1 MLCICSDKFL
11 RISNLK
17 HLISFFSVPD
27 IGAKLSGNLAALGF
41 SAVPA
46 SGRLARS
53 LIRFGVFEID
63 PATNEVRKE
72 GIKVKLQE
80 QPFQVL
86 LALVEHPQQLVTRSE
101 LKRRLWPADTYVD
114 FDQGLNRA
122 VAKLRDALDDTAEQ
136 PVYIQTIAR
145 KGYRFLAPV
154 EKLEIPGGQNTRTLR
169 GRVWAV
175 AGATGLLII
184 VLAVLLLR
192 FGESNARAQTKIR
205 SIAVLPFENISG
217 EPQQEFLADG
227 ITDALITELAQM
239 RGVSVLSRSSV
250 MSYKMRQVSLP
261 EIARALKVDAVVEG
275 TALRSD
281 DTVRITVQLVS
292 TLTGQHLWAQTYEQS
307 FNSIIALQDNIAKD
321 VAEQIH
327 ADLQLGHASNLET
340 NGIAYEAYLRGR
352 SYTFAGF
359 DTPQTL
365 RRAQNYFEQAIQADP
380 NFAPAYAGLAN
391 SYVLLSEF
399 RWVSP
404 NDAYH
409 PAREAI
415 QKALQLNPAIG
426 EAHTALGWLSWRHD
440 WNWQTA
446 EKEYRYGCELS
457 PNDVDAHQA
466 LTWFLAWLG
475 RTAEAM
481 AQIARIRQ
489 IDPAQALPLDEA
501 GIYYHQRNY
510 KSLVDVGEK
519 SVALRPDFWVSH
531 YFLGVGYEGS
541 GQLAAAIAE
550 YKKAVEMSQGDTD
563 PTAQLAH
570 GYAVAGQRAAAEQ
583 ILDRMQE
590 DAQTRYVSPY
600 MIATIYAG
608 LDEKDKAFYFLE
620 KAYAERSTDLPYFLK
635 ADLRLDQ
642 IRSDPRLQDL
652 FRRMS
657 LSY

>member
-1 MLCICSDKFL
+1 
-11 RISNLK
+11 
-17 HLISFFSVPD
+17 
-27 IGAKLSGNLAALGF
+27 
-41 SAVPA
+41 VPA
-46 SGRLARS
+46 SGKLARS
-53 LIRFGVFEID
+53 LLRFGIFEID
-63 PATNEVRKE
+63 LATNELRKR

-80 QPFQVL
+80 QPFQLL

-101 LKRRLWPADTYVD
+101 LKSRLWQADTYVD

-154 EKLEIPGGQNTRTLR
+154 EQIEVPVGRNTTLR
-169 GRVWAV
+169 GSGWAV
-175 AGATGLLII
+175 AGAMALFVA
-184 VLAVLLLR
+184 VLAVLSSR
-192 FGESNARAQTKIR
+192 FGESNARAQTQIR
-205 SIAVLPFENISG
+205 SIAVLPFENTSG
-217 EPQQEFLADG
+217 DPQQEFLADG

-250 MSYKMRQVSLP
+250 MSYKARQVSLP
-261 EIARALKVDAVVEG
+261 QIARRLKVDAVVEG
-275 TALRSD
+275 TTLRSD
-281 DTVRITVQLVS
+281 DTVRITVQLIS
-292 TLTGQHLWAQTYEQS
+292 ASTGQHLWAQTYEQS
-307 FNSIIALQDNIAKD
+307 FNSIIALQDNVAKD

-352 SYTFAGF
+352 SYVFAGF

-365 RRAQNYFEQAIQADP
+365 RRAQHYFEQAIQADP
-380 NFAPAYAGLAN
+380 NFAPAYSGLAQ

-404 NDAYH
+404 NDAYR

-415 QKALQLNPAIG
+415 QKALQLNPTIG

-440 WNWQTA
+440 WDWQTA
-446 EKEYRYGCELS
+446 EKEYRHGCELS

-466 LTWFLAWLG
+466 LTWFLAWHG
-475 RTAEAM
+475 RTTEALAE
-481 AQIARIRQ
+481 IARIRQ
-489 IDPAQALPLDEA
+489 IDPAQALPLDAA

-541 GQLAAAIAE
+541 GQLSAAIAE

-570 GYAVAGQRAAAEQ
+570 AYAIAGQKAAAEQ
-583 ILDRMQE
+583 ILNRLKE
-590 DAQTRYVSPY
+590 DAKTRYVSPY

-608 LDEKDKAFYFLE
+608 LNDKEKAFEFLE
-620 KAYAERSTDLPYFLK
+620 KAYAERSTDLPYFIK

-642 IRSDPRLQDL
+642 IRSDPRFQDL
-652 FRRMS
+652 FRRVG
-657 LSY
+657 LPN

>member
-1 MLCICSDKFL
+1 M
-11 RISNLK
+11 
-17 HLISFFSVPD
+17 
-27 IGAKLSGNLAALGF
+27 
-41 SAVPA
+41 PA
-46 SGRLARS
+46 SGKLCRP
-53 LIRFGVFEID
+53 LIRFGIFEID
-63 PATNEVRKE
+63 TATNELRKK

-86 LALVEHPQQLVTRSE
+86 LALVEHPQQLVTRSD
-101 LKRRLWPADTYVD
+101 LKSRLWPADTYVD

-122 VAKLRDALDDTAEQ
+122 VAKLRDALHDTAEQ

-154 EKLEIPGGQNTRTLR
+154 EQTAVAV
-169 GRVWAV
+169 GRSAPMLHGSAWAI
-175 AGATGLLII
+175 AGATALLVA
-184 VLAVLLLR
+184 VLAFLLLR
-192 FGESNARAQTKIR
+192 FWESNARAQTQIH
-205 SIAVLPFENISG
+205 SIAVLPFENTSG
-217 EPQQEFLADG
+217 DPQQEFLADG

-239 RGVSVLSRSSV
+239 RGVSALSRSSV
-250 MSYKMRQVSLP
+250 MSYKARQVSLP
-261 EIARALKVDAVVEG
+261 QIARTLKVDAIVEG
-275 TALRSD
+275 TAIRSQN
-281 DTVRITVQLVS
+281 TVRITVQLIS
-292 TLTGQHLWAQTYEQS
+292 TSTGHPLWAQTYEQS
-307 FNSIIALQDNIAKD
+307 FDNIIALQDNIAKD

-352 SYTFAGF
+352 SYVFTGF

-365 RRAQNYFEQAIQADP
+365 VRAQHYFEQAIDADP
-380 NFAPAYAGLAN
+380 NFAPAYSGLAE

-399 RWVSP
+399 RWLSP
-404 NDAYH
+404 NEAYR
-409 PAREAI
+409 PARKAI
-415 QKALQLNPAIG
+415 QKALHLNPTIG

-440 WNWQTA
+440 WDVQTA

-466 LTWFLAWLG
+466 LFWFLAWRG
-475 RTAEAM
+475 RTAEAL

-489 IDPAQALPLDEA
+489 IDPAQALPLDQA
-501 GIYYHQRNY
+501 GIYYHQRDY
-510 KSLVDVGEK
+510 KSLVEVGEK

-541 GQLAAAIAE
+541 GQLSAAIAE
-550 YKKAVEMSQGDTD
+550 YKRAVEMSQGDTD

-583 ILDRMQE
+583 ILDRLQA
-590 DAQTRYVSPY
+590 DANTRYISPY

-608 LDEKDKAFYFLE
+608 LDEKDKAFYFLG

-635 ADLRLDQ
+635 ADLRLDR
-642 IRSDPRLQDL
+642 IRSDRRLQDL
-652 FRRMS
+652 FRRMK
-657 LSY
+657 LPN

>member
-1 MLCICSDKFL
+1 M
-11 RISNLK
+11 
-17 HLISFFSVPD
+17 
-27 IGAKLSGNLAALGF
+27 
-41 SAVPA
+41 PA
-46 SGRLARS
+46 SGKLARS
-53 LIRFGVFEID
+53 QLRFGIFEID
-63 PATNEVRKE
+63 LATNELRKR
-72 GIKVKLQE
+72 GIKIKLQE
-80 QPFQVL
+80 QPFQLL

-101 LKRRLWPADTYVD
+101 LKSRLWQADTYVD

-122 VAKLRDALDDTAEQ
+122 VAKLRDALDDAAEQ

-154 EKLEIPGGQNTRTLR
+154 ERIEAPVGRSTQTLR
-169 GRVWAV
+169 GSGWAV
-175 AGATGLLII
+175 AGAMVLFVA
-184 VLAVLLLR
+184 VLAVLSSR
-192 FGESNARAQTKIR
+192 FGDSNARAQTQIR
-205 SIAVLPFENISG
+205 SIAVLPFENTSG
-217 EPQQEFLADG
+217 DPQQEFLADG

-250 MSYKMRQVSLP
+250 MSYKTRQVSLP
-261 EIARALKVDAVVEG
+261 QIARTLKVDAVVEG
-275 TALRSD
+275 TTLRSD
-281 DTVRITVQLVS
+281 DTVRITVQLIS
-292 TLTGQHLWAQTYEQS
+292 ASTGQHLWAQTYEQS
-307 FNSIIALQDNIAKD
+307 FNSIIALQDNVAKD

-352 SYTFAGF
+352 SYVFAGF

-365 RRAQNYFEQAIQADP
+365 RRAQHYFEQAIQADP
-380 NFAPAYAGLAN
+380 NFAPAYSGLAQ

-404 NDAYH
+404 NDAYR

-415 QKALQLNPAIG
+415 QKALQLNPTIG

-440 WNWQTA
+440 WDWQTA
-446 EKEYRYGCELS
+446 ENEYRHGCELS

-466 LTWFLAWLG
+466 LTWFLAWHG
-475 RTAEAM
+475 RTTEALAE
-481 AQIARIRQ
+481 IARIRQ
-489 IDPAQALPLDEA
+489 IDPAQALPLDAA

-541 GQLAAAIAE
+541 GQLSGAIAE

-570 GYAVAGQRAAAEQ
+570 AYAIAGQRAAAEQ
-583 ILDRMQE
+583 ILDRLKE
-590 DAQTRYVSPY
+590 DAKTRYVSPY
-600 MIATIYAG
+600 MVATIYAG
-608 LDEKDKAFYFLE
+608 LNDREEAFEFLE
-620 KAYAERSTDLPYFLK
+620 KAYTERSTDLPYFIK

-642 IRSDPRLQDL
+642 IRSDPRFQDL
-652 FRRMS
+652 FRRVG
-657 LSY
+657 LPD

>member
-1 MLCICSDKFL
+1 MQHFIP
-11 RISNLK
+11 
-17 HLISFFSVPD
+17 FFSISD
-27 IGAKLSGNLAALGF
+27 ISAKLHGHLAALERC
-41 SAVPA
+41 AVPA
-46 SGRLARS
+46 SGKLAGS
-53 LIRFGVFEID
+53 LIRFGIFEID
-63 PATNEVRKE
+63 TALNELRNN

-101 LKRRLWPADTYVD
+101 LKNHLWPADTYVD

-154 EKLEIPGGQNTRTLR
+154 EHIEAPVGRIAVPTLR
-169 GRVWAV
+169 GSPWAV
-175 AGATGLLII
+175 AGAMAVLVG
-184 VLAVLLLR
+184 VLAVLFLR
-192 FGESNARAQTKIR
+192 FGQSNPRTQAQIR
-205 SIAVLPFENISG
+205 SMAVLPFENISG
-217 EPQQEFLADG
+217 DPQQEFLADG

-250 MSYKMRQVSLP
+250 MSYKARQVSLSQ
-261 EIARALKVDAVVEG
+261 IARTLKVDAVVEG
-275 TALRSD
+275 TTLRSD
-281 DTVRITVQLVS
+281 GTVRITVQLIS
-292 TLTGQHLWAQTYEQS
+292 ALTGQHLWAQTYEQS

-327 ADLQLGHASNLET
+327 ADFQLGHASNLET

-352 SYTFAGF
+352 SYVFAGF

-365 RRAQNYFEQAIQADP
+365 RRAQHYFEQAIQADP
-380 NFAPAYAGLAN
+380 NFAPAYSGLAQ

-399 RWVSP
+399 RWLSP
-404 NDAYH
+404 NDAYR

-415 QKALQLNPAIG
+415 QKAMQLNPMIG
-426 EAHTALGWLSWRHD
+426 EAHTTLGWLSWRHD
-440 WNWQTA
+440 WDVQTA

-466 LTWFLAWLG
+466 LTWFLAWRG
-475 RTAEAM
+475 RTAEAL
-481 AQIARIRQ
+481 AQISRIRQ

-541 GQLAAAIAE
+541 GQLSAAISE

-570 GYAVAGQRAAAEQ
+570 GYAVAGERAAAEQ
-583 ILDRMQE
+583 ILDRLQK
-590 DAQTRYVSPY
+590 DAKTRYVSPY

-652 FRRMS
+652 FRRMQ
-657 LSY
+657 LHN